1 MRPEIPGMLL
11 DMRTARETKATEYDA
26 DSVIEMRKFKA
37 NDPGEFQSQL
47 VGLEREYQRTLQHYY
62 KTRPKKPKKIS
73 EAVKDENSEKCIEM
87 AERLIKELT
96 K

>member
-1 MRPEIPGMLL
+1 MKPEVPGMLM
-11 DMRTARETKATEYDA
+11 DMRTARETKPTEYDA
-26 DSVIEMRKFKA
+26 DSVTEMRKFKT

-47 VGLEREYQRTLQHYY
+47 VGLEKEYQRTLQNYY
-62 KTRPKKPKKIS
+62 KTRPKTKKKIS

-87 AERLIKELT
+87 AQRLIKELN